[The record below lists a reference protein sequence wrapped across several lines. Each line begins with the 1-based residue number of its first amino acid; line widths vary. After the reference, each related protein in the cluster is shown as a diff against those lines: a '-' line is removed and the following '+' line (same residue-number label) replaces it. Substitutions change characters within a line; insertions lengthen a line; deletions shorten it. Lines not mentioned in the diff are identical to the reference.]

1 MVIKLAGGRVIDPAN
16 NRDAVGDVYLDGG
29 RIVAAPAGGRA
40 DETYDVSGKIVMAG
54 AIDIHSHIAGQN
66 VCHARQLLLDQH
78 RGERER
84 FPGQPFATAKWS
96 TYETGRL
103 YAQMGYTTVVEPAV
117 APQNAVAAHLE
128 MADIPYIDRAA
139 LGVLGNDDF
148 ALRLIRDGEEGA
160 LRDYTAW
167 TLANSK
173 TMGVKVI
180 NAGGAMAFKE
190 NVRTFELDDVV
201 PAYGVSS
208 RAIFQ
213 AFQRAV
219 KALGVPHPVHLHTNN
234 LGVPGNFE
242 TALATMDAAEG
253 LPLHLTHLQF
263 YSYGL
268 EGKRRFSSAAAQLA
282 EAVNAR
288 PNISID
294 VGQVMFQQTVT
305 ISSDVM
311 RQFNSRG
318 LGSPKKWVVWDGDAN
333 GGGIIPYNYRD
344 TNFHNAVQW
353 AIGLELFLLIK
364 DPWRVHFT
372 TDHPNGAPFTTYPA
386 VLQLLMDR
394 EARARRIA
402 ELPKAAMELTLLPQ
416 LTREYTLHEVAIMT
430 RAAPARH
437 LGFADRGHLAP
448 GGMADVAVYT
458 DQPDKD
464 AMFRSAALVFKDGQL
479 IVRDGV
485 ALDPVW
491 GRTHRVTPA
500 YDRQIEKRI
509 APYYEQHFGLRSDAF
524 SAPDWLGGAGVPG
537 GGGDLFR
544 EQPCRD

>member
-1 MVIKLAGGRVIDPAN
+1 MVIKLTGGRVIDPAN
-16 NRDAVGDVYLDGG
+16 NRDAVGDVYISDG
-29 RIVAAPAGGRA
+29 RIVAAPPGGQA
-40 DETYDVSGKIVMAG
+40 DETHDVTGKIVMAG

-139 LGVLGNDDF
+139 LGILGNDDF
-148 ALRLIRDGEEGA
+148 ALRLIHDGDESA
-160 LRDYTAW
+160 LRDYAAW
-167 TLANSK
+167 TLANTK
-173 TMGVKVI
+173 CMGLKVI
-180 NAGGAMAFKE
+180 NAGGAAAFKE
-190 NVRTFELDDVV
+190 NARTFDLADVV

-208 RAIFQ
+208 RKIFT
-213 AFQRAV
+213 AFQRV
-219 KALGVPHPVHLHTNN
+219 QTELGIAHPVHLHVNN

-253 LPLHLTHLQF
+253 LPLHMAHLQF
-263 YSYGL
+263 YGYGT
-268 EGKRRFSSAAAQLA
+268 EGKRRFSSAAATLA
-282 EAVNAR
+282 EALGSR
-288 PNISID
+288 KNISID

-311 RQFNSRG
+311 RQFNNRG
-318 LGSPKKWVVWDGDAN
+318 LGSPKKWVIWDGDAN
-333 GGGIIPYNYRD
+333 GGGIVGYNFRETSY
-344 TNFHNAVQW
+344 HNALQW
-353 AIGLELFLLIK
+353 AIGLELFLLIQ
-364 DPWRVHFT
+364 DPWQVHFT

-386 VLQLLMDR
+386 VLKLLMDR

-402 ELPKAAMELTLLPQ
+402 ELPKEAMEMSLLSQ
-416 LTREYTLHEVAIMT
+416 LTREYTLYEVAIMT
-430 RAAPARH
+430 RASPARH
-437 LGFADRGHLAP
+437 LGFTDRGNLAP
-448 GGMADVAVYT
+448 GAVGDVAVYT
-458 DQPDKD
+458 PQADID
-464 AMFRSAALVFKDGQL
+464 AMFRSATLVFKDGRL

-485 ALDPVW
+485 ALEQVW
-491 GRTHRVTPA
+491 GKTHRVSPA
-500 YDRQIEKRI
+500 YDRQIEKRL
-509 APYYEQHFGLRSDAF
+509 APYYDQYFGLKADAF
-524 SAPDWLGGAGVPG
+524 ATPDWLGVGVP

-544 EQPCRD
+544 EQPIVK